1 MVEWFLMSKMS
12 KIYTTM
18 GGNCGRNI
26 PEGEVEGI
34 SSTFVYSAA
43 LYGDKIPYYVFN
55 DGVIFYPDGRIN
67 SPRLTW
73 SDSYSGDYIVLNNP
87 TKDKIM
93 DIRKN
98 YPLWII
104 LVNPDTCKEN
114 GIYEWCKTRVNVDFT
129 AVNDIPHIRKMINV
143 D

>member
-1 MVEWFLMSKMS
+1 MSKMPKS
-12 KIYTTM
+12 YTTI

-34 SSTFVYSAA
+34 SSTFGYSAA

-55 DGVIFYPDGRIN
+55 DGVIFYPDGKIN
-67 SPRLTW
+67 SPRLSW
-73 SDSYSGDYIVLNNP
+73 SDSYSGDYIVIHNP
-87 TKDKIM
+87 TKDKIT
-93 DIRKN
+93 DIRKK

-104 LVNPDTCKEN
+104 LVNPDICKEN

-129 AVNDIPHIRKMINV
+129 PTSDIPHIRRMINV